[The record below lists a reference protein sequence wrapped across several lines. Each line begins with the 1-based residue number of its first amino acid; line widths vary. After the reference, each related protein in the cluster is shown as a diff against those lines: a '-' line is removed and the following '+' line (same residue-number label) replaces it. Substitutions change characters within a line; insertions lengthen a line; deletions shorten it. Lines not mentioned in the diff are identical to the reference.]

1 MDKNIIAAGDKTT
14 VEAAK
19 EILWLG
25 GNAYD
30 AAVAAVFTS
39 MTAEPCLTSLG
50 GGGHF
55 MAYPSGSK
63 PILFDFFVD
72 MPSGVI
78 EPKQMEFFD
87 IEVDF
92 GPEQQQFHIGKGSI
106 AVPGTAAG
114 LLHVHKGLGKLKRK
128 DLMAPAIRA
137 AKEGTVLSDAQAYL
151 VKILAPILN
160 YETAGRRLFSPDE
173 RLLQTGDRLAIPDL
187 ADFLDGLACEGGDLM
202 YKGEVADRIVEWVG
216 EEGFLRKA
224 DLEQYEVKERTPI
237 TTNFFGHKVYL
248 NPPPAM
254 SGILV
259 DFTFCLL
266 EQVILSAGSSIELKD
281 VALALSMTNEARRN
295 KLPEGT
301 VMSGRSRFCMDK
313 DFQTYVEDFPTKR
326 PRGDNNQEPTSRG
339 ATTQVSI
346 LDTGGNAASV
356 TTTNGEGCGYILP
369 GLGFMLNN
377 MLGEEDLNPHGFHLH
392 KPGDRLPSMVA
403 PTIVTKDGVPV
414 MVTGSAGSNRIRSAI
429 VQVITNVL
437 CGGMEIKEAVVAPR
451 IHVEG
456 DTLQVEPGV
465 NEVQLRK
472 LTDFFEIHQWNEMNL
487 YFGGAN
493 SVTSY
498 GGAGDPR
505 RGGAAA
511 TV

>member
-1 MDKNIIAAGDKTT
+1 MDKNIIAAGDRTT

-30 AAVAAVFTS
+30 AAIAAVFTS
-39 MTAEPCLTSLG
+39 MTAEPALTGPG

-55 MAYPSGSK
+55 MACPADSK
-63 PILFDFFVD
+63 PVLFDFFVD

-78 EPKQMEFFD
+78 EPNQMEFFD

-106 AVPGTAAG
+106 AVPGTVAG
-114 LLHVHKGLGKLKRK
+114 LLHVHDVLGKLDRK
-128 DLMAPAIRA
+128 DLMAPAIRV
-137 AKEGTVLSDAQAYL
+137 AKEGAVLSDAQAYL

-160 YETAGRRLFSPDE
+160 YEIVGRRLFSPDE
-173 RLLQTGDRLAIPDL
+173 RLLQTGDILSIPDL
-187 ADFLDGLACEGGDLM
+187 ADFLDGLVCEGVDLM

-224 DLEQYEVKERTPI
+224 DFEQYEVKERTPI
-237 TTNFFGHKVYL
+237 STDFFGHSIYL
-248 NPPPAM
+248 NPPPAI
-254 SGILV
+254 SGILI

-266 EQVILSAGSSIELKD
+266 EQMILSAGPSIELID
-281 VALALSMTNEARRN
+281 MALALSITNEARQN
-295 KLPEGT
+295 KLPGGT
-301 VMSGRSRFCMDK
+301 VMSNRPRFCVDD
-313 DFQTYVEDFPTKR
+313 DFQTYVEKFLTKR
-326 PRGDNNQEPTSRG
+326 PGRKNGQEPNSRG

-346 LDTGGNAASV
+346 LDTEGNTASV

-377 MLGEEDLNPHGFHLH
+377 MLGEEDLNPQGFHLH

-403 PTIVTKDGVPV
+403 PTIVMKNGAPA

-429 VQVITNVL
+429 VQVIVNVL
-437 CGGMEIKEAVVAPR
+437 CGDMEVEEAIVAPR

-456 DTLQVEPGV
+456 NTLQVEPRV
-465 NEVQLRK
+465 DEAQLDK
-472 LTDFFEIHQWNEMNL
+472 LNFFFKIHRWNDLNL
-487 YFGGAN
+487 YFGGVN
-493 SVTSY
+493 SVTPK

-505 RGGAAA
+505 RGGAA
-511 TV
+511 TVT

>member
-1 MDKNIIAAGDKTT
+1 
-14 VEAAK
+14 
-19 EILWLG
+19 
-25 GNAYD
+25 
-30 AAVAAVFTS
+30 
-39 MTAEPCLTSLG
+39 
-50 GGGHF
+50 
-55 MAYPSGSK
+55 
-63 PILFDFFVD
+63 
-72 MPSGVI
+72 
-78 EPKQMEFFD
+78 
-87 IEVDF
+87 
-92 GPEQQQFHIGKGSI
+92 
-106 AVPGTAAG
+106 
-114 LLHVHKGLGKLKRK
+114 
-128 DLMAPAIRA
+128 
-137 AKEGTVLSDAQAYL
+137 
-151 VKILAPILN
+151 
-160 YETAGRRLFSPDE
+160 
-173 RLLQTGDRLAIPDL
+173 
-187 ADFLDGLACEGGDLM
+187 
-202 YKGEVADRIVEWVG
+202 
-216 EEGFLRKA
+216 
-224 DLEQYEVKERTPI
+224 
-237 TTNFFGHKVYL
+237 
-248 NPPPAM
+248 
-254 SGILV
+254 
-259 DFTFCLL
+259 
-266 EQVILSAGSSIELKD
+266 
-281 VALALSMTNEARRN
+281 
-295 KLPEGT
+295 
-301 VMSGRSRFCMDK
+301 
-313 DFQTYVEDFPTKR
+313 
-326 PRGDNNQEPTSRG
+326 
-339 ATTQVSI
+339 
-346 LDTGGNAASV
+346 LDTEGNAASV